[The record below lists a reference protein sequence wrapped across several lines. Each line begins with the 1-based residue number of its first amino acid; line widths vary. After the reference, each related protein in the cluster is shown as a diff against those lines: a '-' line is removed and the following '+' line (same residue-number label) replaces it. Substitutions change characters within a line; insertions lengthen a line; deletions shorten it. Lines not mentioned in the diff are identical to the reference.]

1 MVALA
6 ISALSGLGS
15 MFGLGGTA
23 AAAGATATGGLS
35 SVIFGPAAAATTA
48 ATSSTAL
55 TALQG
60 FSAALA
66 ALGQIGAGQ
75 AQASA
80 TRDQAVEAKLQAGQ
94 EQVGTVQRQTAMKRE
109 LARVLGNNDVAFAA
123 AGVDLAGGI
132 AEDTAIAAKER
143 AASEISI
150 DQRDADFRA
159 ALLKMR
165 ARSLYKRADY
175 EEGSGLLAALG
186 TGAGFGLSVAARG

>member
-1 MVALA
+1 MVELA
-6 ISALSGLGS
+6 VSALSGLGS
-15 MFGLGGTA
+15 LFGLGGAT
-23 AAAGATATGGLS
+23 AAGATATGGLS
-35 SVIFGPAAAATTA
+35 ASIFGPAAATTA

-60 FSAALA
+60 FAATLT
-66 ALGQIGAGQ
+66 ALGQIGSGQ
-75 AQASA
+75 AQAQFS
-80 TRDQAVEAKLQAGQ
+80 RDQAVEAKLQAGQ
-94 EQVGTVQRQTAMKRE
+94 EEVGTVQRQTAMKRE

-123 AGVDLAGGI
+123 AGVDLAGGM
-132 AEDTAIAAKER
+132 ATDAAIAAKER